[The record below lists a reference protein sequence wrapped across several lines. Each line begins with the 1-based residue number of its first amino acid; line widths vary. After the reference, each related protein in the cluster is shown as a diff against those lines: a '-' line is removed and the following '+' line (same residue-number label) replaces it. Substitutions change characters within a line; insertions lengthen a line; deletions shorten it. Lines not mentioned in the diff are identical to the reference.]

1 MITYQDIVKNEEIN
15 AMIARGNQ
23 VLKTMGFTE
32 HSKVHAAI
40 VAQRAAEI
48 LTALGCSEH
57 EVELAKI
64 AGFMHDIG
72 NSINRYDHAQS
83 GALLAY
89 QILKEMDMP
98 MEDRL
103 TIITAIGN
111 HDEKTGTAIDPVS
124 AALILGD
131 KTDVRRNRVQA
142 ASQAQFDIHDRVNY
156 AVLSSA
162 VVYRADKQAIEMTLE
177 LDDEICS
184 LMEYF
189 EIFLDRMLMCQ
200 KACQVLGCK
209 FRLVANGTKLC

>member
-1 MITYQDIVKNEEIN
+1 MITYQNIIKNEEIN
-15 AMIARGNQ
+15 AMIARGNE
-23 VLKTMGFTE
+23 VLKSMGFTE

-48 LTALGCSEH
+48 LLALGYDAH
-57 EVELAKI
+57 EAELAKI

-111 HDEKTGTAIDPVS
+111 HDEKTGTAVDAVS

-142 ASQAQFDIHDRVNY
+142 ASQAQFDIH
-156 AVLSSA
+156 
-162 VVYRADKQAIEMTLE
+162 
-177 LDDEICS
+177 
-184 LMEYF
+184 
-189 EIFLDRMLMCQ
+189 
-200 KACQVLGCK
+200 AC
-209 FRLVANGTKLC
+209 

>member
-1 MITYQDIVKNEEIN
+1 MITYQEICNNEEIN
-15 AMIARGNQ
+15 ALIARGNQ
-23 VLKTMGFTE
+23 VLKSMGFTE
-32 HSKVHAAI
+32 HSKAHARI
-40 VAQRAAEI
+40 VADCAATI
-48 LTALGCSEH
+48 LEALGYGALEI
-57 EVELAKI
+57 ELARI

-72 NSINRYDHAQS
+72 NSINRHDHAQS

-89 QILKEMDMP
+89 QILKDMDMP

-103 TIITAIGN
+103 TIVTAIGN
-111 HDEKTGTAIDPVS
+111 HDEKTGTAVDAVS

-131 KTDVRRNRVQA
+131 KTDVRRNRVQV

-156 AVLSSA
+156 AVLSSS
-162 VVYRADKQAIEMTLE
+162 VVYQADKQAIVMTLE
-177 LDDEICS
+177 LDDTICT

-189 EIFLDRMLMCQ
+189 EIFLDRMMMCQ